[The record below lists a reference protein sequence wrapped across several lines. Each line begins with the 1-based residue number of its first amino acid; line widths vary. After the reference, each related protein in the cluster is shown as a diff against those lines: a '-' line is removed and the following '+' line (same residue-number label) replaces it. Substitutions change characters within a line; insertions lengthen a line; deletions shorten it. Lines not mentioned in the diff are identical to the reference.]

1 MEQGTDKNILRDLV
15 FATLVGIL
23 FSRFS
28 LGSLLMTVPL
38 LLVISRARKTLY
50 IWLSYIMLFLG
61 AVLWTVIDG
70 KELLSTQY
78 AGMIGVSLFMPVCTI
93 VGSAMWTFAGKKS
106 KVGLRKYFL
115 SCIPVI
121 CLGLAMALWFSSSMA
136 NPTKDLLK
144 SSVLYMFPEETLG
157 FSIETFLDTLISFL
171 MLVYVPMGMIATGV
185 PVLVSELLLYR
196 DDEAW
201 QYDFAFMKLP
211 DFFVWGFLGIWILAL
226 ASNFVQFPVF
236 LTVACWNLALA
247 FGVLYAVQGVSILV
261 ALFRRRTAVLSVA
274 KVVALVFFLCML
286 PGLNIVAFVGL
297 PILGVLET
305 WIKFR

>member
-28 LGSLLMTVPL
+28 LGSLLMTVPI
-38 LLVISRARKTLY
+38 LLVSSRVRKTVY
-50 IWLSYIMLFLG
+50 IWLSYILLFLG
-61 AVLWTVIDG
+61 AVLWTVIEG

-78 AGMIGVSLFMPVCTI
+78 VGMIVVSLFMPLCAI
-93 VGSAMWTFAGKKS
+93 AGSAMWTFSRSKS
-106 KVGLRKYFL
+106 QVGLRRYFL
-115 SCIPVI
+115 SCIPVVFM
-121 CLGLAMALWFSSSMA
+121 GLAMALWFSSSMA
-136 NPTKDLLK
+136 EPIRELLK

-171 MLVYVPMGMIATGV
+171 MLIYVPMGMIATGI

-196 DDEAW
+196 DDETW

-211 DFFVWGFLGIWILAL
+211 DSFVWGFLGIWILAL
-226 ASNFVQFPVF
+226 ASNFVEFPSC

-247 FGVLYAVQGVSILV
+247 FGVLYAIQGVSILV
-261 ALFRRRTAVLSVA
+261 ALFRRRTAAVSA
-274 KVVALVFFLCML
+274 GRVVVLVFFLCMI
-286 PGLNIVAFVGL
+286 PGLNVVAFVGL

-305 WIKFR
+305 WIRFR